1 MTKIYRFSLLV
12 ALFFLGLIPSQAKEG
27 IWLPILLEK
36 YNIAEMHQMGFKLS
50 AQDIYDVNHASM
62 KDAVV
67 IFGSGCTGELISQD
81 GLLIT
86 NHHCGFDAIQ
96 SHSSLEHD
104 YLTNGYWAKQRQEE
118 LPNPSLTVT
127 FLVRM
132 ADVTDKVFNGVTK
145 NISAEERRRIINSN
159 IDNIEQ
165 EATKGTHYEAD
176 VKPFF
181 NGNQYFLFVN
191 EIYRDVRLVGA
202 PPSAIGK
209 FGGDTDNWMWP
220 RHTGDF
226 SLFRIYTD
234 KNGNPA
240 PYSPDNIPLKSKK
253 SFPISLKGVKE
264 GDFTMVFGYPGR
276 TSEYL
281 PSAAVKLLIEQ
292 TDPKK
297 IAIRDII
304 LSLMKQD
311 MDASPKVRIQYA
323 SKNASSANAWK
334 KWQGEIKGLKRMD
347 ALSIKKTTEQQFMN
361 WVNLSSDRKEE
372 YGNIFQK
379 FDTLYSALAP
389 YSKAYD
395 YYNEIVIRGT
405 DAFALALRIDR
416 FLKTTMKSDPK
427 LFDNEL
433 NELKTWTKRH
443 FKDYNASTDE
453 KIMRALLKK
462 YNQDI
467 ETRFLPRKFLEISRI
482 LDSPE
487 FSKKYYYS
495 SILTNET
502 KINALYDKF
511 SHKEIRKL
519 EKDPLFSLFREFKNH
534 FEQHVDPI
542 CTNLND
548 QLAKVQKQYMKGI
561 LQMNEGKPIY
571 PDANFTL
578 RVAYGKVE
586 GFYPVDGVY
595 YDYYTTLT
603 GIMQKD
609 NPEIY
614 DYAVPEKLKELY
626 KNKDFGRYAMAN
638 GQMPVAF
645 TASDHTTG
653 GNSGSPVVDAE
664 GRLIGVN
671 FDRCWEGTMSDVMYD
686 PTQCRNIVLDIR
698 YALFLIDKFAGA
710 GYLLNEMKIEE

>member
-127 FLVRM
+127 FLLRM